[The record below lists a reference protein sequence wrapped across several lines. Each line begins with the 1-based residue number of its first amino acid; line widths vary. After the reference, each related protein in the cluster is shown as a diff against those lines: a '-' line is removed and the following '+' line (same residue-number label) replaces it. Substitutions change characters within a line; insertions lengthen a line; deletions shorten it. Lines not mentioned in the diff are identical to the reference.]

1 MPQMMGPNGEVIN
14 LPYGNEGGGQQGPTP
29 LPELRRQIIDL
40 VYEAI
45 KAEPGPQET
54 AMYSRV
60 LQMLTQAQAKDQAQG
75 QAGGQR
81 QALMG
86 RLGA

>member
-1 MPQMMGPNGEVIN
+1 MPQMMGPEFGMS
-14 LPYGNEGGGQQGPTP
+14 GGQPPQGPAP

-60 LQMLTQAQAKDQAQG
+60 LQMLTQAQAKDQQTQG

-86 RLGA
+86 RLGG